1 MSWGAGTSKMFP
13 PAQEIQIQLTA
24 QIRSVN
30 FQLSFTVRASGKK
43 YTRENTH
50 NRQQLIKNVNNAVRF
65 RGTRGGEALTA
76 NPSGVSGGKV
86 ADREIAHT
94 TPELHSR
101 SNTNSELHRAPF
113 TTKTGLNFAPILLLI
128 QCHPL
133 RHNTVCSLYWHN
145 KSYLH
150 QQDWALFFFPNTYVS
165 M

>member
-43 YTRENTH
+43 YRRENTH

-86 ADREIAHT
+86 AGREMCLHT
-94 TPELHSR
+94 PRLSSPAEAT
-101 SNTNSELHRAPF
+101 
-113 TTKTGLNFAPILLLI
+113 LI
-128 QCHPL
+128 QSCTEHHLPL
-133 RHNTVCSLYWHN
+133 R
-145 KSYLH
+145 
-150 QQDWALFFFPNTYVS
+150 QG
-165 M
+165 